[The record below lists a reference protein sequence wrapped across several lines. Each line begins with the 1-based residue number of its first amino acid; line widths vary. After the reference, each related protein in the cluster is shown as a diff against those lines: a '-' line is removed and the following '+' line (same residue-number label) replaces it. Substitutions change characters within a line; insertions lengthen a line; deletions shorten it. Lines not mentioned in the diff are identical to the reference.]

1 MAHIHELKDECGHRI
16 GTAQT
21 FEYSILGRD
30 RKSLKESDL
39 GFFAC
44 NFDQLMVGMGVSRQV
59 ASGITYFTHVVDL
72 VADIKEVTGAKDV
85 QLPLT
90 DFIP

>member
-1 MAHIHELKDECGHRI
+1 
-16 GTAQT
+16 
-21 FEYSILGRD
+21 
-30 RKSLKESDL
+30 
-39 GFFAC
+39 
-44 NFDQLMVGMGVSRQV
+44 MVGMGVSRQV